1 MHAGCGGMQVAGK
14 LDRAWWFLC
23 MSLVFPPIQWHVLTR
38 DMILHRLIS
47 RDVGLSAWGS
57 TDGMVGNVGW
67 KIVRIAGFAAEC
79 LSATQVYNGLPCED
93 VV

>member
-1 MHAGCGGMQVAGK
+1 M
-14 LDRAWWFLC
+14 FLY
-23 MSLVFPPIQWHVLTR
+23 
-38 DMILHRLIS
+38 RLIS
-47 RDVGLSAWGS
+47 RDVGLLVWGF
-57 TDGMVGNVGW
+57 TDGMAGKVGW